1 MIGRTK
7 PAQHRTAKQI
17 AWQCTW
23 GIYAISKITGIHSR
37 FRFRWN
43 FDEELPELGVYECN
57 HRDPNNPKTWHR
69 YDPDYVIGMAEGKWY
84 AYGFFATFSNSEG
97 PGCDEVHIGDFES
110 LEEALFGILGY
121 LAKNI
126 LDWISEARWE
136 RQWRAY
142 EVKGEEHQKTLGE
155 WTE

>member
-1 MIGRTK
+1 MIGKTK
-7 PAQHRTAKQI
+7 PDLKRTPKQI
-17 AWQCTW
+17 AWGGTW
-23 GIYAISKITGIHSR
+23 AIFAISQLAGLRSR

-43 FDEELPELGVYECN
+43 FDEELLDGIPELGIYE
-57 HRDPNNPKTWHR
+57 RDLRNPDDRKTWGK

-126 LDWISEARWE
+126 LDGISEARWD

-142 EVKGEEHQKTLGE
+142 ELKA
-155 WTE
+155 